1 VSDADDQD
9 TNTLTDVRPPRA
21 PLDLLLLLRALP
33 LARQAQQVSDAP
45 VPKLVADMSAARRRS
60 RAGPERIA
68 LAAARA
74 TARWAR
80 WFGGIDTCLTRS
92 LAAGAML
99 AGSGEVVLH
108 VGFRPGQ
115 EERIVD
121 GHAWIT
127 VDGEPV
133 GADGRVAG
141 EPYTR
146 VLSIPFEEAREA
158 ES

>member
-1 VSDADDQD
+1 MSA
-9 TNTLTDVRPPRA
+9 NPPLSARPPRS

-33 LARQAQQVSDAP
+33 LARQAQQVSDTP
-45 VPKLVADMSAARRRS
+45 VPELVADMSAPRLSYRS
-60 RAGPERIA
+60 SPERIA

-99 AGSGEVVLH
+99 AGGGEVVLH

-146 VLSIPFEEAREA
+146 VLAIPFEDAQGA
-158 ES
+158 GS

>member
-1 VSDADDQD
+1 MSVNEDQALE
-9 TNTLTDVRPPRA
+9 TARPPRA
-21 PLDLLLLLRALP
+21 PLDLLLMLRALP
-33 LARQAQQVSDAP
+33 LARQAQQVSDTP
-45 VPKLVADMSAARRRS
+45 VPELVTHMSAARRRF
-60 RAGPERIA
+60 RAAPERIA

-99 AGSGEVVLH
+99 AGRGEVVLH

-115 EERIVD
+115 EERMVD

-127 VDGEPV
+127 VEGEPV

-141 EPYTR
+141 EPYTK
-146 VLSIPFEEAREA
+146 VLAIPFEPEGMA